1 MGLTGRVKLAGTGVE
16 REMHDA
22 RHDGEAARPASIA
35 AETTGSGRRTRLGAV
50 VSWGRSASDADSS
63 LWVSRLP
70 RLFSLFFCQVT
81 LIPAPLH
88 SCSTRSSSSCCTS
101 WLRGSWLLWLYAS
114 KLDTR
119 WVGGASADGS
129 LDHLPS
135 ASKLNILGGWGA
147 PERAQAVWMF
157 GVCRM
162 PFFV

>member
-1 MGLTGRVKLAGTGVE
+1 MRGTME
-16 REMHDA
+16 R
-22 RHDGEAARPASIA
+22 RPGPPPSQL
-35 AETTGSGRRTRLGAV
+35 RRLGQGGAPD
-50 VSWGRSASDADSS
+50 SGLWCHGGGRPRMLTALCGSPGFPAYS
-63 LWVSRLP
+63 LS
-70 RLFSLFFCQVT
+70 FFCQVT

-101 WLRGSWLLWLYAS
+101 WLRGSWLPWLYAS